1 MPRAKK
7 NEAVETPSED
17 AAPES
22 AEATQASEAPR
33 RLDIINGR
41 MPIPLVHLIRF
52 DETGKDSE
60 IAAKFFTSTGKVSD
74 IKKHRNF
81 QYVTEDLKF
90 TQADIDA
97 AKEFI
102 TRPSLQG
109 NHIAEEVQAKIVAA
123 LDTLPVDENAA
134 AALTEARKAVRATT
148 AKKTEP
154 AKSEGASEEGSLE
167 DAI

>member
-7 NEAVETPSED
+7 NEAETPVED
-17 AAPES
+17 TAPET
-22 AEATQASEAPR
+22 AEGQEQEAPR

-52 DETGKDSE
+52 NENGKDSE
-60 IAAKFFTSTGKVSD
+60 IAATFFTSTGKVSD
-74 IKKHRNF
+74 IKKNRNF
-81 QYVTEDLKF
+81 QYVTEDMSF

-102 TRPSLQG
+102 GRPSLQG
-109 NHIAEEVQAKIVAA
+109 NHIPEEVQAKIVAA

-134 AALTEARKAVRATT
+134 AALTEARKAARASKPKEE
-148 AKKTEP
+148 AAPEK
-154 AKSEGASEEGSLE
+154 EGASEEGSLE